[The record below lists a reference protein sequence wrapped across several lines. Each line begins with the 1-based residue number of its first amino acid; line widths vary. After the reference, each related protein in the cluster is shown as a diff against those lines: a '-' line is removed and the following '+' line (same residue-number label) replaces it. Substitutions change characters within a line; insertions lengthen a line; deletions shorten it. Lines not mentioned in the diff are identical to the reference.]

1 MAVKFFLDNIK
12 STVMKDFQNGIYEN
26 DGKVNNYS
34 NSCNQQLASDFKKS
48 ANIAKDCQQLDFSHA
63 YWLNY

>member
-34 NSCNQQLASDFKKS
+34 SSCNK
-48 ANIAKDCQQLDFSHA
+48 
-63 YWLNY
+63 